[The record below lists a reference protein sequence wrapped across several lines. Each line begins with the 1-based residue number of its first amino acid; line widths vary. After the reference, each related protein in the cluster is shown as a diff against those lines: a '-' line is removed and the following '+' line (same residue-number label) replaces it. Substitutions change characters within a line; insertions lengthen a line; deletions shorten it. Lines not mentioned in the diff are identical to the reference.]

1 MEKKGYEY
9 LPQSFKNAIKVIK
22 GSTLP
27 LEVAMKII
35 PNFKTKEEEIVFLYF
50 VLRNMNDIS
59 ASCRCSKTRVQRTI
73 KEFLTNKTIPKPL
86 PIGQPKILNEDI
98 LVEICSKLLDNPHC
112 SIREIR
118 NSIFEKL
125 GVTCS
130 RGLIGQ
136 AIHKLRFQ
144 YKPPKARQMLTQIQK
159 QMRVEFSYSAL
170 TSLDRFDNIMFSDES
185 RFCFGS
191 DCRWVWRRRGEYPEG
206 IFRDKSKFQQG
217 VMVFGAI
224 SKGFK
229 SDLVF
234 CENSIG
240 SSEYVRILSES
251 KLFEKADATL
261 GSGKYVFMQDGAP
274 AHTAKNVVKWLRY
287 RTLLLLNWPANS
299 PDLNP
304 IENIWGYMK
313 RCLAACNPQNISELK
328 SILLNIWNSIPQNHI
343 DQLIDG
349 WRYRLMMVMLHSGE
363 SIQAFLRHG
372 HGQEAIVCPPL
383 PSGMNVI
390 TEPLVIG
397 LDVSASSVQ
406 GLFPEAKVDQWTAEE
421 DQKLMDLFIRFDGNL
436 NLVAKELVRRPV
448 DVKERWRKYTKK
460 TLK

>member
-1 MEKKGYEY
+1 MELFQKAFYLTHYINYSHKVSTSQLTIQSINGHCHLKMEKKGYEY

-59 ASCRCSKTRVQRTI
+59 ASCRCSKNRVQRTI

-86 PIGQPKILNEDI
+86 PIGRPKILNEDI

-261 GSGKYVFMQDGAP
+261 GNTCSCRMG
-274 AHTAKNVVKWLRY
+274 
-287 RTLLLLNWPANS
+287 LLL
-299 PDLNP
+299 
-304 IENIWGYMK
+304 
-313 RCLAACNPQNISELK
+313 
-328 SILLNIWNSIPQNHI
+328 ILLKMLLNGFATGHYCYSIGPQI
-343 DQLIDG
+343 
-349 WRYRLMMVMLHSGE
+349 
-363 SIQAFLRHG
+363 
-372 HGQEAIVCPPL
+372 PP
-383 PSGMNVI
+383 
-390 TEPLVIG
+390 T
-397 LDVSASSVQ
+397 
-406 GLFPEAKVDQWTAEE
+406 
-421 DQKLMDLFIRFDGNL
+421 
-436 NLVAKELVRRPV
+436 
-448 DVKERWRKYTKK
+448 
-460 TLK
+460 